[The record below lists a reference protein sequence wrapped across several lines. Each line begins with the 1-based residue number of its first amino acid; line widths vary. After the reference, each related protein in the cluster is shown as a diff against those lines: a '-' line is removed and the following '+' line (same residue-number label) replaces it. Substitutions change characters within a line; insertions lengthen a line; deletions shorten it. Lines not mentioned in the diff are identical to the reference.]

1 MLKFISAL
9 TNQNS
14 SRDSKEMGVKIEE
27 ETTENNRNNV
37 AINLYMLTWN
47 DLKVKFF
54 KGELQNTA

>member
-1 MLKFISAL
+1 
-9 TNQNS
+9 
-14 SRDSKEMGVKIEE
+14 MGVKIEE

-54 KGELQNTA
+54 KGECRILHSFGVCTNSYLE